1 LAFKPVGSM
10 PSLSAGHSPICLFL
24 LRPKLIDIVACLQV
38 YGGIPVNGRRMGEP
52 MADENGRYIAYYRVS
67 TVRQGQSGLGL
78 EAQQAAVERH
88 LAGGD
93 WTLIESYTEIESGK
107 RNDRPELA
115 AALAA
120 CKRHKATLV
129 IAKLDR
135 LGRNLAFIA
144 KLMESGV
151 EFVAVDNPHATTVLI
166 HILAAIAEDEGRRIS
181 QRTKEALAR
190 AKANGT
196 ELGKHGKILA
206 VENRATADRFAHQIK
221 PEILDLRAS
230 GITTIRAVAEA
241 LNKRKVATAAGGQW
255 HPTTVHRLIKRI
267 DAQPDLR
274 AAP

>member
-1 LAFKPVGSM
+1 
-10 PSLSAGHSPICLFL
+10 
-24 LRPKLIDIVACLQV
+24 
-38 YGGIPVNGRRMGEP
+38 

-107 RNDRPELA
+107 RNDRPEIKK
-115 AALAA
+115 ALAA

-135 LGRNLAFIA
+135 LGRNVAFVA
-144 KLMESGV
+144 NLMESGV
-151 EFVAVDNPHATTVLI
+151 EFLAVDNPGANKLMVHM
-166 HILAAIAEDEGRRIS
+166 LAAFAEHERDMIS
-181 QRTKEALAR
+181 QRTREALAA
-190 AKANGT
+190 AKARGV

-206 VENRATADRFAHQIK
+206 AENRATADRFAHQIK
-221 PEILDLRAS
+221 PVILNLRAS
-230 GITTIRAVAEA
+230 GITSIRALAEA
-241 LNKRKVATAAGGQW
+241 LNKRRVATAAGGRW
-255 HPTTVHRLIKRI
+255 HGATVHRLIQRI